1 MALLTLC
8 SDSARIGRALRQ
20 YELALR
26 EWYFLG
32 GEWLALSHLYI
43 AVETL
48 TQVVIRKMTSARG
61 ISEKDLAKSLDVITD
76 DPDRPRWRQ
85 ILRERTREQIIFD
98 GDSDTY

>member
-1 MALLTLC
+1 MI
-8 SDSARIGRALRQ
+8 ARELGERFGSTSLRC
-20 YELALR
+20 ASGTC
-26 EWYFLG
+26 LG

-85 ILRERTREQIIFD
+85 ILRERTRERIIFD
-98 GDSDTY
+98 GDGDTY